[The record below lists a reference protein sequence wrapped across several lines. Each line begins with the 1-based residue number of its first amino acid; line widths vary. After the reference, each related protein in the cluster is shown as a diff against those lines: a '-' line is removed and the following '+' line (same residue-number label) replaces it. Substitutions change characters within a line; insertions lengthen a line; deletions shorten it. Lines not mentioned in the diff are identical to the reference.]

1 MARNS
6 ESVSD
11 ATSSPMS
18 RNVQLDHIQSNSHD
32 RSSNML
38 EQPMGPIEPKQG
50 FNDYVGAFQLN
61 PINEVEEPG
70 I

>member
-1 MARNS
+1 
-6 ESVSD
+6 
-11 ATSSPMS
+11 MS